1 MCLGYFMPLEQYK
14 VFLFYRPFDHLYEM
28 VANPL
33 FLIKITNQSSQIQ
46 TAQLLER
53 VND

>member
-1 MCLGYFMPLEQYK
+1 MCLGCFMPLEQYK

-28 VANPL
+28 VANFL
-33 FLIKITNQSSQIQ
+33 FLITITDQLSQIQ
-46 TAQLLER
+46 TTQLLEC